1 MQKVG
6 NRNKR
11 LLERKFKVPM
21 LAGTAIVYPENLR
34 ESMDKLLELIKK
46 LEK

>member
-1 MQKVG
+1 
-6 NRNKR
+6 
-11 LLERKFKVPM
+11 M

-46 LEK
+46 LEKWLNMNKYTK